1 MEITYDVPSP
11 FAIQIE
17 PTEGCNLACS
27 FCALQSIRDNGA
39 NAETAT
45 HGKNS
50 APYKFMTLDTLTRVA
65 SEAARLDWNPRWE
78 FALHGEPTMNTELVE
93 MVRVVRNYHPRG
105 YIMLTTN
112 GGGLVKDSVK
122 RMRAL
127 FDAGL
132 NTLALD
138 HYEHANLVPKIRA
151 QVEDDPLWSF
161 PTLEYPRD
169 DDGNPHKRH
178 NGKKLVFIHDISENT
193 DGTHVLTNQGGNS
206 YPSIDVAYPERC
218 AKPFR
223 ELSIRWDGNV
233 AICCDD
239 WPGRYKIGN
248 INELPLDEIWYHERF
263 EAARRHLYAKD
274 RAFGPC
280 RGCDVRTVRNG
291 LLPDKL
297 GKATMPEPDAESAA
311 VIKAAMRGRVFSIK
325 PV

>member
-1 MEITYDVPSP
+1 MQITRDVPP
-11 FAIQIE
+11 FYALQIE

-39 NAETAT
+39 DAEKGV

-50 APYKFMTLDTLTRVA
+50 APYKFMTLETMERLA
-65 SEAARLDWNPRWE
+65 SEVKRLGWNPRWE
-78 FALHGEPTMNTELVE
+78 YAMHGEPTMNPQLTE
-93 MVRVVRNYHPRG
+93 MIAIVRKYHPRG

-122 RMRAL
+122 RMQAM

-138 HYEHANLVPKIRA
+138 HYNHANLVPKIRA
-151 QVEDDPLWSF
+151 QVDDDPLWSIDRF
-161 PTLEYPRD
+161 EYPRD
-169 DDGNPHKRH
+169 DEGNPHRRH
-178 NGKKLVFIHDISENT
+178 NGQKLVFIHDISQNT
-193 DGTHVLTNQGGNS
+193 DGTHTLTNQGGNS
-206 YPSIDVAYPERC
+206 FPLVDGFLAERC

-223 ELSIRWDGNV
+223 ELSVRWDGFCSL
-233 AICCDD
+233 CCDD
-239 WPGRYKIGN
+239 WPGKYKIGN
-248 INELPLDEIWYHERF
+248 VNDTPLEDIWYHERF
-263 EAARRHLYAKD
+263 EAARRRLYAKD
-274 RAFGPC
+274 RNFGPC

-297 GKATMPEPDAESAA
+297 GKATMPAPDEASERALRE
-311 VIKAAMRGRVFSIK
+311 AMRGKVFSIK